1 MTRLELNLLLRSNT
15 GSFSSLGN
23 RERSL
28 RILNELGLGC
38 CPEFDAQVRRDV
50 AAAGPDAPEMPV

>member
-15 GSFSSLGN
+15 GSFSSLGK
-23 RERSL
+23 RERRL

-38 CPEFDAQVRRDV
+38 CLECAAQVRGEV
-50 AAAGPDAPEMPV
+50 AAAGPDAPEMPM